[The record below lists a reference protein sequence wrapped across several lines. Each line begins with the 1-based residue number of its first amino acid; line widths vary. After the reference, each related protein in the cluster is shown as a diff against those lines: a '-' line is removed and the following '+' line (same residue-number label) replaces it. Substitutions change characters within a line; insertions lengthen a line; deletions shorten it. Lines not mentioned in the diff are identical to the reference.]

1 MKEFLI
7 KVYEAAGVIAFLTL
21 CVIMVMVA
29 CIVGLQVAEYLRP
42 SKETICVADT
52 VYVKENNYWTKTGKE
67 CFPSIPVSKD

>member
-1 MKEFLI
+1 
-7 KVYEAAGVIAFLTL
+7 
-21 CVIMVMVA
+21 MVMVA
-29 CIVGLQVAEYLRP
+29 CIVGLQVAEYIRP